1 VCSLPFLPACLSW
14 FSLLPTLL
22 RYFLPE
28 LPLPAL
34 SFPAFPFPCLPAG
47 GVSFPVPLY
56 PLVQPGVLV
65 ETFEGGTHISAYV
78 AK

>member
-1 VCSLPFLPACLSW
+1 MGGLWLVPSSIRELSPLTSCLDGCPAA
-14 FSLLPTLL
+14 P
-22 RYFLPE
+22 RYS
-28 LPLPAL
+28 A
-34 SFPAFPFPCLPAG
+34 PAG